1 MARAL
6 LRLQFFF
13 FIQKLLESDEH
24 IVVSERWTDKVSW
37 NSIRTLILSTPRGG
51 LHVFISNAFEQG
63 GADLREGGLFNLVKM
78 MVSVEYKVEKHKYKK
93 AGGHAAEDGKQI
105 QTSCW

>member
-37 NSIRTLILSTPRGG
+37 NSIRTLILSPPRGG

-63 GADLREGGLFNLVKM
+63 GGDLREGGLFNLAKL
-78 MVSVEYKVEKHKYKK
+78 MVSVLR
-93 AGGHAAEDGKQI
+93 KQL
-105 QTSCW
+105 Q